1 MLLKR
6 NTSTLNEYRILKH
19 KKSKYIVGKI
29 KQKKSSA
36 VILGK
41 LDLKGRN
48 TARGKKKVISYF
60 LKF

>member
-6 NTSTLNEYRILKH
+6 DTSTLNEYRILKH
-19 KKSKYIVGKI
+19 KKSKYIIGKI

-41 LDLKGRN
+41 LDLKERN
-48 TARGKKKVISYF
+48 TAREKKKTFHIF
-60 LKF
+60 